1 MNGLDAN
8 SEPALRLGVFALVLS
23 ILFLMEVAS
32 PRRKLIYS
40 KSKRWR
46 TNFSLSI
53 TNTLIVS
60 VFLPIA
66 GVAAAITAQ
75 NNGWGFFNTVN
86 VSPWISVPF
95 FLLAFDLTIYFQHR
109 IFHAVKPLWRL
120 HRMHHA
126 DLDYDVSTGIRFH
139 PVSIVISSLVKLAL
153 IFLLGPL
160 ASAVLIADVLL
171 NTTSMFNHSNWKIP
185 KGLEAVLRLI
195 IVTPD
200 VHRVHHSTN
209 HEEYSNNFGFNFPWW
224 DRIFGTYQAQP
235 ELGHEEMHVGITEL
249 QDSESIEY
257 LALLSQPFKRV

>member
-8 SEPALRLGVFALVLS
+8 SEPVLRLGVFVPVLS

-66 GVAAAITAQ
+66 GVAAAIAAQ
-75 NNGWGFFNTVN
+75 SNGWGFFNMVN

-139 PVSIVISSLVKLAL
+139 PISIVISSLVKLAL

-160 ASAVLIADVLL
+160 VISVLIADVLL

-185 KGLEAVLRLI
+185 KGLEAVLRC
-195 IVTPD
+195 
-200 VHRVHHSTN
+200 
-209 HEEYSNNFGFNFPWW
+209 
-224 DRIFGTYQAQP
+224 
-235 ELGHEEMHVGITEL
+235 
-249 QDSESIEY
+249 
-257 LALLSQPFKRV
+257 LLYTSDAADE